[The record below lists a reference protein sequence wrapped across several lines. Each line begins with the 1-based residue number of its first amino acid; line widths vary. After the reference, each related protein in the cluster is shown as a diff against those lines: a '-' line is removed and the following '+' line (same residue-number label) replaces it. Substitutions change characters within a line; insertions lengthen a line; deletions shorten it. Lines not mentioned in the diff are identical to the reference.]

1 MDTTTTTQRQSHW
14 VTLLMIVTLISIAV
28 AGYFA
33 SPFLL
38 PKADL
43 RISPDPGCDLQRG
56 KCAATLPNGER
67 IELALL
73 PRPIPALAPLRVEV
87 GVTGFSAR
95 RVEVD
100 FAGETMNMGYNR
112 TLLASMGGGLHAGEA
127 TLPVCITGSMDW
139 IVTVLI
145 ETDRR
150 RIAVPFR
157 VSVGP

>member
-1 MDTTTTTQRQSHW
+1 
-14 VTLLMIVTLISIAV
+14 MIATLIGIAV
-28 AGYFA
+28 AGHFA

-43 RISPDPGCDLQRG
+43 SIDPLPGCKLQQG
-56 KCAATLPNGER
+56 PCAAVLPDGER

-73 PRPIPALAPLRVEV
+73 PRPIPVLAPLRVEV
-87 GVTGFSAR
+87 GIVGFAAN

-112 TLLASMGGGLHAGEA
+112 TLLASIGGGLHAGGA

-139 IVTVLI
+139 IVTVLV